1 MDDFSLSKETS
12 KLSIGEKLG
21 EKNGGKIGDKKT
33 VGSSNSKNNN
43 GSDENRNKS
52 KIGDV
57 KNSSPK
63 NDIADSRKNEN
74 NQSIVENPFR
84 GNQTNMSTLASGT
97 MNGTDTGI
105 LSQDPYLPGPSSSV
119 GRVFNLLPQVQ
130 RESFILSFSFCSVFY
145 CVVCVI

>member
-12 KLSIGEKLG
+12 KLSIGEKIG

-43 GSDENRNKS
+43 GSDKNKNNN

-57 KNSSPK
+57 KNSSPN

-105 LSQDPYLPGPSSSV
+105 LTQDPYLPGPSSSV

-130 RESFILSFSFCSVFY
+130 RDIYFYFIGLFCF
-145 CVVCVI
+145 VVCFI